1 MRKVLRGRED
11 GVGSC
16 HSARLHDG
24 TGVRGAIPQRIPA
37 AARGLARPRRAQQ
50 LLQHAKGLAWTVA
63 LVGCIAH
70 RLCCPL
76 VLGRRLPWLRM
87 RSWLQCLLASI
98 DRRQGCQGTHVPQD
112 THVLL
117 LHISFRTSG
126 LESLEQSG
134 IFKKAK
140 PMPQPVAGVAT
151 CCGRCLLC
159 RLHLVL
165 YLVLAR
171 ELALWKDP
179 RLTRIRD

>member
-112 THVLL
+112 THVPQHSCSIFHLEHQGWRVLNKAESSRRLSPCRNLL
-117 LHISFRTSG
+117 RAL
-126 LESLEQSG
+126 
-134 IFKKAK
+134 
-140 PMPQPVAGVAT
+140 QPVAGVAFCADCT
-151 CCGRCLLC
+151 
-159 RLHLVL
+159 
-165 YLVLAR
+165 
-171 ELALWKDP
+171 
-179 RLTRIRD
+179 